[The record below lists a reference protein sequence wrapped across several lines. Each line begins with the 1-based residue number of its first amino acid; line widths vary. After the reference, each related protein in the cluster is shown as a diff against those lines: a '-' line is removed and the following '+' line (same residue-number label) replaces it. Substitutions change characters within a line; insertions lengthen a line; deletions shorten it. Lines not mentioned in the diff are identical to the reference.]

1 MMNAVPGKLAGHGI
15 HRFLLHFCGRP
26 AHMVVQLSGF
36 ATSSPAPFWAI
47 YEEKERYDVILDETI
62 AGHAKSSV

>member
-15 HRFLLHFCGRP
+15 LRFLLHFYSRT

-36 ATSSPAPFWAI
+36 ITSSPAQFWAI
-47 YEEKERYDVILDETI
+47 YEEKARYGVTLDETA
-62 AGHAKSSV
+62 AGHAKSSM